1 MAMELPLFPLHTV
14 LCPGIVLPLHI
25 FEERYQLLTRRCL
38 DTQSPFGVVLIRD
51 GGEVGE
57 GPLTLAGVG
66 TFARIREATELPDGR
81 FDLLAV
87 GEGRFRVAEVT
98 VGREPYL
105 IAKVTPIEDD
115 VADPALAA
123 ELAGQVSRRF
133 IRYLELL
140 QPADGE
146 EADEIEV
153 QMEIDAPADPSEPG
167 EPAYAD
173 AGAEDDPR
181 AAELEDAAQ
190 RLTVPNDPTALSYLL
205 AGIIQIEHVRRQTLL
220 EAETTDVRLY
230 ELARLL
236 DREIELLSLRLRN
249 FAPDVTILPQ
259 RRN

>member
-1 MAMELPLFPLHTV
+1 MAIEVPLFPLHTV

-25 FEERYQLLTRRCL
+25 FEERYRAMTRHCL
-38 DTQSPFGVVLIRD
+38 ATESPFGVVLIRE
-51 GGEVGE
+51 GREVGE

-66 TFARIREATELPDGR
+66 TFARIREATELSDGR

-87 GEGRFRVAEVT
+87 GEGRFRIGEVT

-105 IAKVTPIEDD
+105 VAKVTPMPDE
-115 VADPALAA
+115 VADPALAR

-146 EADEIEV
+146 EGEDIEI
-153 QMEIDAPADPSEPG
+153 QLEIDARDAEPTEG
-167 EPAYAD
+167 ED
-173 AGAEDDPR
+173 TPR
-181 AAELEDAAQ
+181 AESNPLAIPDE
-190 RLTVPNDPTALSYLL
+190 PTALSFLL
-205 AGIIQIEHVRRQTLL
+205 SGIVQVDLGRRQELL
-220 EAETTDVRLY
+220 EADTADLRLY
-230 ELARLL
+230 RLARLL

-249 FAPDVTILPQ
+249 FSPDVTILPQ

>member
-25 FEERYQLLTRRCL
+25 FEERYQLLTRHCL
-38 DTQSPFGVVLIRD
+38 DTESPFGVVLIRD
-51 GGEVGE
+51 GREVGE

-105 IAKVTPIEDD
+105 VAKVTPIADE
-115 VADPALAA
+115 VADPALAG

-153 QMEIDAPADPSEPG
+153 QMEIDAPSESSEGEEPSYSET
-167 EPAYAD
+167 EED
-173 AGAEDDPR
+173 AR

-220 EAETTDVRLY
+220 EAETTDLRLF

-249 FAPDVTILPQ
+249 YAPDVTILPQ

>member
-1 MAMELPLFPLHTV
+1 MATEVPLFPLHTV

-25 FEERYQLLTRRCL
+25 FESRYQLMTRRCL
-38 DTQSPFGVVLIRD
+38 DAKTPFGVVLIRD
-51 GGEVGE
+51 GREVGE

-81 FDLLAV
+81 FDLLTV
-87 GEGRFRVAEVT
+87 GEGRFRIAEVT

-105 IAKVTPIEDD
+105 VAKVTPIDED
-115 VADPALAA
+115 VADPPLSR

-146 EADEIEV
+146 EADDLDV
-153 QMEIDAPADPSEPG
+153 QIEIDAPDEPD
-167 EPAYAD
+167 EPD
-173 AGAEDDPR
+173 DLGTTPAEDAAR
-181 AAELEDAAQ
+181 AAELEDAAR
-190 RLTVPNDPTALSYLL
+190 RLTIPDDPTALSYLL
-205 AGIIQIEHVRRQTLL
+205 AGIIQVEHVRRQALL
-220 EAETTDVRLY
+220 EAETTDVRLF

-236 DREIELLSLRLRN
+236 DREIDLLSLRLRN
-249 FAPDVTILPQ
+249 FAPDVKILPQ